1 MLDKLCRVRSVHAG
15 EARAR
20 VLCVYRS
27 PTPRTSAPHQPQA
40 CAMIGGR

>member
-1 MLDKLCRVRSVHAG
+1 MRFGRRQGVRTKVLDKLCRVRSVHAG

-27 PTPRTSAPHQPQA
+27 PTPRT
-40 CAMIGGR
+40 